1 MSIFNFIRNYEKA
14 KQLDRAKKALEALNH
29 YISYSLAK
37 GSTNQC
43 IVLRSYVNDITE
55 DKDCSEALL
64 VIKDTIDKYH
74 RMKMEAMI
82 ANRDKLKAQVELLEL
97 KKCQQ

>member
-1 MSIFNFIRNYEKA
+1 MSIFNFIENYRKA
-14 KQLDRAKKALEALNH
+14 KQLDVYKNSLKSLNY

-37 GSTNQC
+37 GSTHQC

-55 DKDCSEALL
+55 NKDCSEALL

-82 ANRDKLKAQVELLEL
+82 ANRDKLKAEVELLKL
-97 KKCQQ
+97 NKCQQ